1 MSGADAR
8 ARSRAWEGARG
19 VARRGASAAGRRL
32 VVVLGG
38 PRRTRVIVVLACV
51 LALSSADTATVG
63 ASAIQ
68 LRRGLG
74 IDNTDIG
81 LLVAVT
87 AVVGAVFSLPF
98 GALADRMRRTFLLGV
113 AVLTWAAAM
122 VWSATATSFG
132 QLLEARVFLGAV
144 TAAAGPAVASLVG
157 DSFSSGERG
166 RVYSYVL
173 TGELLGAGVGFTITG
188 DVAALSWRAAFLI
201 LAVPALVVA
210 WMVFALPE
218 PRRGGHGSLS
228 PDGAT
233 GPGGAAAT
241 GVTSEAATGVTSEA
255 ATGVTD
261 AQQLA
266 LDRHVA
272 PDLRLARTAKP
283 SMRFGAAVRY
293 VLRVRTNLALVV
305 SGACGYYFLAGVQ
318 TFGVEF
324 VRDQYG
330 TGQVL
335 ANFLLLVVGAGA
347 VLGVV
352 AAGPLGDWLLRR
364 GVLRGRIMVAAVSA
378 SLAVALLVPAL
389 VTHSAFTALPYIV
402 VAAAALSAQNPPIDA
417 ARLDI
422 MPAWLWGRAEGV
434 RTFLRTGA
442 QALAPLLFGAVSD
455 YVFGGGHTGLR
466 WTFVVMLVPLAA
478 SAVIL
483 YRAAGSYPA
492 DVATA
497 AVAQL
502 QEEVVTGPRRP
513 PA

>member
-8 ARSRAWEGARG
+8 ARGRAWEGARG

-98 GALADRMRRTFLLGV
+98 GALADRVRRTFLLGV

-157 DSFSSGERG
+157 DYFSSGERG

-228 PDGAT
+228 PDGPPAAGTSAPEAT
-233 GPGGAAAT
+233 
-241 GVTSEAATGVTSEA
+241 S
-255 ATGVTD
+255 VTD

-266 LDRHVA
+266 LDRQVA

-283 SMRFGAAVRY
+283 SMRFAAAVRY

-352 AAGPLGDWLLRR
+352 GAGPLGDWLLRR

-483 YRAAGSYPA
+483 YRAARSYPA

-502 QEEVVTGPRRP
+502 QEHAVTGPRRR